1 MGLGIKGRADLNRL
15 NKTLKKVKNP
25 VKEYKK
31 KIKGKGLRHSVE
43 DGETVVNYPHLPEMT
58 VSSENRKTRAESQH
72 AKSKKLAERAMDKK
86 RPLWSRMKDWLASAG
101 EAPTYHDY

>member
-1 MGLGIKGRADLNRL
+1 
-15 NKTLKKVKNP
+15 
-25 VKEYKK
+25 
-31 KIKGKGLRHSVE
+31 
-43 DGETVVNYPHLPEMT
+43 MT